1 MIVSD
6 EAGRGVRESRR
17 IAMALIASAVGAV
30 TPDVVNVRC
39 NRAVLSEGWMGS
51 WFIGRRK

>member
-17 IAMALIASAVGAV
+17 IAMALIVSAAGAV
-30 TPDVVNVRC
+30 TPDVVNVKC
-39 NRAVLSEGWMGS
+39 NRWC
-51 WFIGRRK
+51 